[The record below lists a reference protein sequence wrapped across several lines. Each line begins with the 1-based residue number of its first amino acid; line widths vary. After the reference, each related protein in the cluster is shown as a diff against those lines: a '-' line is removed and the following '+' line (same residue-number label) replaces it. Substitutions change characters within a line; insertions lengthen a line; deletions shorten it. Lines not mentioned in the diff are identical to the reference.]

1 MGSLTRPMPPSHPPS
16 PSLHDSSDLA
26 TTAPP
31 PAPFPAPLPPPGS
44 GTSILPQASGT
55 SILSQAS
62 GTSITP
68 HASGTSILPQASGT
82 PPSEPIQP
90 LLHTYSRRPRIPTAP
105 AQLIHDPLATTDLA
119 PPQPT
124 GPAPPPP
131 VHPMRTR
138 LRDGITQPKHHTD
151 GTIRYP
157 IPRALLT
164 VLENTEPTCFSQA
177 TKHPKWRA
185 TMSEEINA
193 LLRNKTWSL
202 VPPSSN
208 HTLVGCKWVFR
219 IKHNSNGTIERYKA
233 RLVAKGYHQ
242 RPGIDY
248 SETFSPVVKP
258 PTIRTVLSL
267 ATSCGWPL
275 RHLDVKNA
283 FLHGFLNE
291 DVYMIQPPW
300 LCGSC
305 SPSSCVQTPQIPL
318 WPQISSTCMVHRIS
332 TFLLSVGF
340 HRSLADSSLFILRH
354 ASHTMFLLLYVDD
367 IVITGSDSSLL
378 QTFIALLGH
387 NFDIKDLGP
396 LSYFLGLQVHS
407 QDGALHLNKL
417 QYAHDLLQKSN
428 LIHAQPAPTPL
439 AAKPLLTATE
449 GALLDSPTEY
459 RELVGSLQ
467 YLTLTRP
474 DISFAVNTVAQ
485 FMSSPRSTHMVAVKR
500 ILRYVKGTLDFG
512 LSLSSRSMRLLDFWS
527 TQMRIGQ
534 VALTRAVLRLAT
546 LSTWA
551 PTLSPGAP
559 RSNPLFH
566 AQVQNLSTALLLMLA
581 PNPRGSVH
589 CYLS

>member
-1 MGSLTRPMPPSHPPS
+1 MG
-16 PSLHDSSDLA
+16 
-26 TTAPP
+26 
-31 PAPFPAPLPPPGS
+31 
-44 GTSILPQASGT
+44 
-55 SILSQAS
+55 
-62 GTSITP
+62 
-68 HASGTSILPQASGT
+68 
-82 PPSEPIQP
+82 
-90 LLHTYSRRPRIPTAP
+90 
-105 AQLIHDPLATTDLA
+105 
-119 PPQPT
+119 
-124 GPAPPPP
+124 
-131 VHPMRTR
+131 TR
-138 LRDGITQPKHHTD
+138 LRDGITQPKHHTN

-177 TKHPKWRA
+177 TTHPKWCA
-185 TMSEEINA
+185 AMSEEINA

-208 HTLVGCKWVFR
+208 HTPVECKWVFR
-219 IKHNSNGTIERYKA
+219 IKRNSDGTIERYKA

-242 RPGIDY
+242 CPGIDY

-258 PTIRTVLSL
+258 PIIRTPPGFVDPAHPHHVCKLHKSL
-267 ATSCGWPL
+267 YGLKQAP
-275 RHLDVKNA
+275 RA
-283 FLHGFLNE
+283 
-291 DVYMIQPPW
+291 W
-300 LCGSC
+300 L
-305 SPSSCVQTPQIPL
+305 I
-318 WPQISSTCMVHRIS
+318 RIS

-354 ASHTMFLLLYVDD
+354 ASRTMFLLLYVDD

-387 NFDIKDLGP
+387 NFDIKDLSP

-407 QDGALHLNKL
+407 QDGALHLNQL

-439 AAKPLLTATE
+439 AAKPLLTATK

-459 RELVGSLQ
+459 CELVGSLQ

-512 LSLSSRSMRLLDFWS
+512 LTFQPQHASSRLLVYSDADWAGCPDLLRS
-527 TQMRIGQ
+527 TTGYLIYLGSNLISWCSKKQPTVSRSS
-534 VALTRAVLRLAT
+534 AESEYRTLA
-546 LSTWA
+546 
-551 PTLSPGAP
+551 
-559 RSNPLFH
+559 H
-566 AQVQNLSTALLLMLA
+566 A
-581 PNPRGSVH
+581 
-589 CYLS
+589 